1 MKLHTSFDDEP
12 FSGRRQSGG
21 VPWIIPDKVMKA
33 AGLCCRQLSAPGLAL
48 VVVLSLASFAVAADW
63 PQYRGAN
70 HDGIST
76 DRLNKQWTGAVTN
89 PLWRLVVPNSLSS
102 LTVSG
107 GRVFTQ
113 TRRFVGGE
121 DKDVCVALDASTG
134 VELWS
139 RPVDDAGYPESGVGY
154 DDGPRS
160 TPVVHDGSVFVLSS
174 SNKLWRL
181 NAANGAVI
189 WSKDL
194 VALYGSQ
201 VIPWQNAAS
210 PVIENSLI
218 YVNVS
223 CSEQTLFA
231 LRASDGEPEWRS
243 QNEAM
248 THSTPVLATIHG
260 VRQVIFTTQ
269 SGLVALDPVTG
280 TRLWKF
286 NHPFPYGTSIAVSP
300 VVHQDMVFICGSQLY
315 NMGSVTVRVSFSN
328 DVWTATQ
335 LWANT
340 GFSSTLASVWMT
352 PVAHEGFLY
361 GQFGSQSFES
371 VNAQL
376 KCVEMRTGVVK
387 WSVNGFGRGATLLVD
402 NHLVSLTERGA
413 LVLVRPNTNAYTELA
428 RFTAIPN
435 YFGDTNK
442 CWNAPAVCDGKLFVR
457 STAYVAAFDLS
468 VPALITGSPQF
479 SASGFQFSVRTANG
493 APIDSNRFAG
503 LQVRASTNPAV
514 PLPQWTVLT
523 HNPVLTGGVVRVGP
537 IATGGQPQ
545 RFFIVS
551 EP

>member
-1 MKLHTSFDDEP
+1 
-12 FSGRRQSGG
+12 
-21 VPWIIPDKVMKA
+21 MKA
-33 AGLCCRQLSAPGLAL
+33 VRAFCRRLVAPGLAL
-48 VVVLSLASFAVAADW
+48 GMFLSLATPVVAADW

-70 HDGIST
+70 HNGTSS

-89 PLWRLVVPNSLSS
+89 PLWRFVVPNSLSS

-113 TRRFVGGE
+113 RRRAGGSQE
-121 DKDVCVALDASTG
+121 ECVALDVATG
-134 VELWS
+134 AELWS
-139 RPVDDAGYPESGVGY
+139 RSVDVASYPESGVGY

-160 TPVVHDGSVFVLSS
+160 TPVADGGSVFVLSS
-174 SNKLWRL
+174 YHKLWRL
-181 NAANGAVI
+181 NATDGAVI

-194 VALYGSQ
+194 PALYGGA

-210 PVIENSLI
+210 PVIENGLI
-218 YVNVS
+218 YVNAN
-223 CSEQTLFA
+223 CGTQTLLA
-231 LRASDGEPEWRS
+231 LRTSDGEPAWRS
-243 QNEAM
+243 QDEAM
-248 THSTPVLATIHG
+248 THATPVLATIHG
-260 VRQVIFTTQ
+260 VRQVIFATQ
-269 SGLVALDPVTG
+269 SGLVALDPATG
-280 TRLWKF
+280 TRLWNF
-286 NHPFPYGTSIAVSP
+286 YYPFTYGTSLAVSP

-361 GQFGSQSFES
+361 GQFGVQGFES

-402 NHLVSLTERGA
+402 NHLVVLTERGA

-442 CWNAPAVCDGKLFVR
+442 CWNAPAVSDGRLFVR
-457 STAYVAAFDLS
+457 STAFVAAFDLS
-468 VPALITGSPQF
+468 VPAMVMDSPHF
-479 SASGFQFSVRTANG
+479 SALGFEFTVRMASG
-493 APIDSNRFAG
+493 APIDSNRAAG
-503 LQVRASTNPAV
+503 LVVRASIDPAL
-514 PLPQWTVLT
+514 PLPQWSVVPAGRALI
-523 HNPVLTGGVVRVGP
+523 GAVVRVGP
-537 IATGGQPQ
+537 IATEGQPG

>member
-1 MKLHTSFDDEP
+1 MKIQHLMALT
-12 FSGRRQSGG
+12 
-21 VPWIIPDKVMKA
+21 
-33 AGLCCRQLSAPGLAL
+33 PGLAL

-89 PLWRLVVPNSLSS
+89 PLWRLVVPNSLTS

-121 DKDVCVALDASTG
+121 DKDVCVALDAATG

-139 RPVDDAGYPESGVGY
+139 RPVDDAEYPESGVGY

-194 VALYGSQ
+194 VALYDSE

-223 CSEQTLFA
+223 CGEQSLFA

-243 QNEAM
+243 QDEAM
-248 THSTPVLATIHG
+248 THSTPVLATIQG
-260 VRQVIFTTQ
+260 VRQVIFATQ
-269 SGLVALDPVTG
+269 SGLVALDPVIG

-286 NHPFPYGTSIAVSP
+286 NHPFPYGTSLAVSP
-300 VVHQDMVFICGSQLY
+300 VVHQDMVFISGSQLY

-328 DVWTATQ
+328 AVWTATQ
-335 LWANT
+335 LWAKT
-340 GFSSTLASVWMT
+340 GFSSTLASIWMT
-352 PVAHEGFLY
+352 PVVREGFLY
-361 GQFGSQSFES
+361 GQFGVQSFDS

-376 KCVEMRTGVVK
+376 KCVEMRTGAVK

-442 CWNAPAVCDGKLFVR
+442 CWNSPAVCDGKLFVR
-457 STAYVAAFDLS
+457 STAYVAAFDFS
-468 VPALITGSPQF
+468 VPALVMESPQLG
-479 SASGFQFSVRTANG
+479 ALGLEFSVRTASG

-523 HNPVLTGGVVRVGP
+523 NNPVLTGGVVRVGP

-545 RFFIVS
+545 RVFIVS

>member
-1 MKLHTSFDDEP
+1 
-12 FSGRRQSGG
+12 
-21 VPWIIPDKVMKA
+21 MKA
-33 AGLCCRQLSAPGLAL
+33 AGSSRCRLIVPGLAL
-48 VVVLSLASFAVAADW
+48 VVILSLTSFAAAADW
-63 PQYRGAN
+63 SQYRGAN

-121 DKDVCVALDASTG
+121 DKDVCVALNAATG

-181 NAANGAVI
+181 NATNGAVI

-194 VALYGSQ
+194 VALYGSE

-210 PVIENSLI
+210 PVIENGLI

-223 CSEQTLFA
+223 CSNQSLFA
-231 LRASDGEPEWRS
+231 FRASDGEPAWRS

-260 VRQVIFTTQ
+260 VRQVIFATQ

-286 NHPFPYGTSIAVSP
+286 NLPFPYGTSLAVSP
-300 VVHQDMVFICGSQLY
+300 VVHQDMVFMCGSQLY
-315 NMGSVTVRVSFSN
+315 NMGSFTVRVSFSN
-328 DVWTATQ
+328 NVWTATQ
-335 LWANT
+335 LWANL
-340 GFSSTLASVWMT
+340 GYSSTLASVWMT
-352 PVAHEGFLY
+352 PVVHEGFLY
-361 GQFGSQSFES
+361 GQFGVQSFES

-376 KCVEMRTGVVK
+376 KCVELRTGVVK

-413 LVLVRPNTNAYTELA
+413 LVLVRANTNAYTELA

-442 CWNAPAVCDGKLFVR
+442 CWNSPAVCDGKLFVR
-457 STAYVAAFDLS
+457 STAFVAAFDLS
-468 VPALITGSPQF
+468 VPALVLDSPQF
-479 SASGFQFSVRTANG
+479 SASGFEFAVRTANG
-493 APIDSNRFAG
+493 APIDSNRLAG
-503 LQVRASTNPAV
+503 LVVRASSDPAL
-514 PLPQWTVLT
+514 PLPQWNVVMASRALI
-523 HNPVLTGGVVRVGP
+523 GGVVRVGP
-537 IATGGQPQ
+537 IATDGQPR